1 LICAFAFT
9 TQPQKNFKRPFW
21 LPNFASSIAVLRF

>member
-9 TQPQKNFKRPFW
+9 TQPQKTSRGRFGFPT
-21 LPNFASSIAVLRF
+21 LRVR